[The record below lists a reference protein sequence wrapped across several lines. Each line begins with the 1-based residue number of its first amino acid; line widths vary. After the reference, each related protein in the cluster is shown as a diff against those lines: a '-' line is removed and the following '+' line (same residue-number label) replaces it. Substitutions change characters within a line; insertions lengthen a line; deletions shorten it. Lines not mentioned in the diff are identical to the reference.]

1 MYISK
6 NINYLIKSTNIDQNE
21 LARLLGLTASAVSNY
36 VKGVRKVDA
45 DKLKMMSEIFNVS
58 MDDMISVD
66 LEAVTRET
74 RQKAKELKAEDYQ
87 ESYGT
92 NLYDIRNLV
101 KKVEELEASAH
112 EIDTAIERP
121 GSAGEY

>member
-74 RQKAKELKAEDYQ
+74 RLKAKELKAEDYQ

-101 KKVEELEASAH
+101 KKVQELEASILSLKQGKA
-112 EIDTAIERP
+112 
-121 GSAGEY
+121 